1 VNDRHLPPD
10 LSRLMDGV
18 TQAFFDVYNELG
30 YGLSERIYMTALGMV
45 LEERG
50 FLVAREVI
58 IDITFHGR
66 RIGFVK
72 ADMLVDDQLF
82 VEGKTGPTMPLGSKQ
97 QLFNYVS
104 RGHKRIGL
112 LLFFGPSPE
121 FKRVIHSL

>member
-1 VNDRHLPPD
+1 MSPE

-18 TQAFFDVYNELG
+18 LQAFFEVYNELG
-30 YGLSERIYMTALGMV
+30 YGLSERIYMTALQMV

-58 IDITFHGR
+58 IDIPFHGR

-72 ADMLVDDQLF
+72 ADMLVDDLLF
-82 VEGKTGPTMPLGSKQ
+82 VEGKTGPTMPLGCKQ
-97 QLFNYVS
+97 QLFNYVD
-104 RGHKRIGL
+104 RGKRKVGL

-121 FKRVIHSL
+121 FKRVIL